1 MNKARELI
9 ELGNF
14 YTEKVTFPPK
24 GTFELTKDAKEK
36 KKPFV
41 GKVSGP
47 EAAGGFEAKKYA
59 DPKTTAKKKDT
70 FQEVEKFSSQKF
82 SEKVGKSETKSINN
96 YMSNIFDK
104 LFEEVMG
111 LSQDDQDAQDLGLTL
126 PAAGEKPAGEVG
138 GEGEKVTLELDKELA
153 HKLHDLLMAA
163 LGSEDKAEDKAE
175 GEAEGTE
182 GGEGDES
189 SENNEAEEANEEEDD
204 ESEEDNQEVAGEA
217 TATETL
223 SDSKGK
229 ALQSKN
235 NKVGDVTN
243 SLKSSGGG
251 DGKVTDK
258 CGNDG
263 DKGHALVGSGVKGGA
278 STSPKGKANV
288 VAGKA
293 SNVGQYI
300 TQK

>member
-1 MNKARELI
+1 MNKTRELI

-14 YTEKVTFPPK
+14 YTEKVVFPPK
-24 GTFELTKDAKEK
+24 GTFEPAKDAKEK

-41 GKVSGP
+41 GKASGP
-47 EAAGGFEAKKYA
+47 ESANGFEPKKYA

-82 SEKVGKSETKSINN
+82 SEKVGKNETKSINN

-126 PAAGEKPAGEVG
+126 PAAGEKPADEVG
-138 GEGEKVTLELDKELA
+138 GEGETVTLKLDKELA
-153 HKLHDLLMAA
+153 HKLHDALMTV
-163 LGSEDKAEDKAE
+163 LGSEGEAE
-175 GEAEGTE
+175 GEAEG
-182 GGEGDES
+182 
-189 SENNEAEEANEEEDD
+189 SEDDEAEEANEEED

-229 ALQSKN
+229 TLQSKN